1 MQPSDVSAVVCTLNS
16 IESIQACLESLRGA
30 DVGELIVVDAQS
42 TDGTREVA
50 HEIADR
56 VLTDPGQGLGQAR
69 NVGIENTRLPLI
81 LNMGSDNIMPPGQ
94 LPKMIRDL
102 VDNKHQGVS
111 ARTLIEGRG
120 FVSDGLN
127 AWRAGRFV
135 PGPAQVIGTPSLF
148 DGDLLRVNPYDRSRI
163 YSDDSELCERWT
175 REFGATFGISSAY
188 VFETGKAT
196 WDEVVIRCR
205 MYGISDR
212 EVFDT
217 GSRSGWTKA
226 RKLES
231 LLHPL
236 KSDLLKPL
244 ENLPAGQAIKNAPF
258 LAAFAAMRYGCWVQS
273 ALRGTAQ
280 ASKSSSS

>member
-16 IESIQACLESLRGA
+16 IESIQACLESLREAG
-30 DVGELIVVDAQS
+30 VGELIVVDAQS

-50 HEIADR
+50 NAFADQ
-56 VLTDPGQGLGQAR
+56 VLSDQGLGLGQAR

-94 LPKMIRDL
+94 LPKMIQDL

-127 AWRAGRFV
+127 SWRAGRFV
-135 PGPAQVIGTPSLF
+135 PGSAQVIGTPTLF
-148 DGDLLRVNPYDRSRI
+148 DGDLLRVNPYDPSRI

>member
-16 IESIQACLESLRGA
+16 IEGIQACLESLRESG
-30 DVGELIVVDAQS
+30 VGELVVVDAQS
-42 TDGTREVA
+42 IDGTRDVA
-50 HEIADR
+50 YALADQ
-56 VLTDPGQGLGQAR
+56 VLSDPGDGLGQAR

-94 LPKMIRDL
+94 LPKMIQDL
-102 VDNKHQGVS
+102 IDSKHQGVS

-135 PGPAQVIGTPSLF
+135 PGPARVIGTPTLF
-148 DGDLLRVNPYDRSRI
+148 DGDLLRANPYDPNRI
-163 YSDDSELCERWT
+163 YSDDSELCERWS
-175 REFGATFGISSAY
+175 REIGATFRISSAF
-188 VFETGKAT
+188 VLETGKAT
-196 WDEVVIRCR
+196 WGEVVVRCR

-212 EVFDT
+212 EVFDI

-226 RKLES
+226 RKLQS

-236 KSDLLKPL
+236 KSDLVKPL
-244 ENLPAGQAIKNAPF
+244 ENLPTGQAVKSAPF
-258 LAAFAAMRYGCWVQS
+258 LTAFAAMRYGFWMQS
-273 ALRGTAQ
+273 ALLGTAQ
-280 ASKSSSS
+280 ASKSASI

>member
-16 IESIQACLESLRGA
+16 IESIQACLESLREAG
-30 DVGELIVVDAQS
+30 VGELIVVDAQS

-50 HEIADR
+50 NAFADQ
-56 VLTDPGQGLGQAR
+56 VLSDPGLGLGQAR

-94 LPKMIRDL
+94 LPKMIQDL
-102 VDNKHQGVS
+102 IENKHQGVS

-135 PGPAQVIGTPSLF
+135 PGPARVIGTPTLF
-148 DGDLLRVNPYDRSRI
+148 DGDLLRVNPYGPSRI
-163 YSDDSELCERWT
+163 YSDDSELCERWS
-175 REFGATFGISSAY
+175 REIGATFCISSAF
-188 VFETGKAT
+188 VLETGKAT
-196 WDEVVIRCR
+196 WDQVVVRCR

-212 EVFDT
+212 EVFST
-217 GSRSGWTKA
+217 GDKSGWTTA
-226 RKLES
+226 RKIQS

-236 KSDLLKPL
+236 KSDLVTPLKQ
-244 ENLPAGQAIKNAPF
+244 LPARQAIRNAPF
-258 LAAFAAMRYGCWVQS
+258 LAAFATMRYGFWLDS
-273 ALRGTAQ
+273 AVRGTTQ
-280 ASKSSSS
+280 ASKRSSI